1 MNLFRSLSQNTV
13 MPRVRVK
20 PGLLLTEKIGEVEI
34 EGNTVGE
41 ILGEFERRFS
51 RELEELELLEK
62 GKLPPSFILLLNG
75 RNVKLLEGE
84 RTRVKEG
91 DLLMILPPAAGG

>member
-1 MNLFRSLSQNTV
+1 
-13 MPRVRVK
+13 MPKVKVK

-41 ILGEFERRFS
+41 ILREFERRFS
-51 RELEELELLEK
+51 RELEELEVLKE